1 MGRARRGGYIFIWWI
16 GDHPPR
22 HVHVFDN
29 DGKIITRVNLD
40 TMQPMDVGKIDKK
53 IVDLINELREEGRF

>member
-1 MGRARRGGYIFIWWI
+1 MGRIRRGGYVFIWWV

-22 HVHVFDN
+22 RVHVFDN
-29 DGKIITRVNLD
+29 DGKIITRVNLN
-40 TMQPMDVGKIDKK
+40 TMQPMDVAKIDKK

>member
-40 TMQPMDVGKIDKK
+40 TMEPMDVRKIDKRLS
-53 IVDLINELREEGRF
+53 I